1 MEKSGKKRETERE
14 RERERE
20 RKRDDADA
28 GRGRRYRGTRKCS
41 RKDGGDVLLDAAVAG
56 GAHKEGEVP
65 VQEQYIRRHET
76 TREHHDQRTTKKEDG
91 VVGREGD
98 GGGRKTSGGYQERT
112 MKMKKAMKKGEG
124 RERGKRHDVLHF
136 LKSGGGKEKTNC
148 RFSHDIE
155 QFMKTKKKDL
165 PGVCPF
171 PRKECPFGLACRFSE
186 SHDGGRG
193 EVPDKDTH
201 AGGCVV

>member
-1 MEKSGKKRETERE
+1 MR
-14 RERERE
+14 
-20 RKRDDADA
+20 
-28 GRGRRYRGTRKCS
+28 
-41 RKDGGDVLLDAAVAG
+41 
-56 GAHKEGEVP
+56 
-65 VQEQYIRRHET
+65 EQYIRRHET

-112 MKMKKAMKKGEG
+112 MKMKKAMKKAREG
-124 RERGKRHDVLHF
+124 RGKRHDVAQF
-136 LKSGGGKEKTNC
+136 LQSGGGKCEKTNC

-155 QFMKTKKKDL
+155 QFAKTKKDL

-193 EVPDKDTH
+193 EVPDKDN
-201 AGGCVV
+201 ACGVGCVV